1 MERRTFLQRLTTT
14 AAVIAGAA
22 TPYGLARVMSPDAH
36 AAPHTHLRP
45 PGALTDDRAFV
56 EACIGCG
63 LCGEVCPVHAIQFYG
78 REGGSKVNTPYINP
92 VKKACTLSGH
102 CMEVCPTDALTVT
115 PKREVAMGIAQ
126 IDRAGCYP
134 WVDRGVCGACVTA
147 CPLGQEAITF
157 AFANFYRPVVLKG
170 CVGCGVCVEVCPH
183 PSLPIRIV
191 DRSLAKYAPEK
202 ITPEMSIPQE
212 ATVVVP
218 SPPANGSTAPNPTGS
233 GKGEPAGLLPF

>member
-1 MERRTFLQRLTTT
+1 MKRRTFLQQVT
-14 AAVIAGAA
+14 ATAVVVAGSAI
-22 TPYGLARVMSPDAH
+22 PYGLARVMSLEAE

-45 PGALTDDRAFV
+45 PGALKEEQAFI

-115 PKREVAMGIAQ
+115 PKREVSMGIAQ

-134 WVDRGVCGACVTA
+134 WVDRGVCGACVNV
-147 CPLGQEAITF
+147 CPIGKEAITF
-157 AFANFYRPVVLKG
+157 IFANFYRPVVLRG

-191 DRSLAKYAPEK
+191 DRSLAQYAPES
-202 ITPEMSIPQE
+202 ITPEMAMPPEIS
-212 ATVVVP
+212 AP
-218 SPPANGSTAPNPTGS
+218 STRQG
-233 GKGEPAGLLPF
+233 GEKADQRPGLLPF